1 MVKKRFEGKIEVKPC
16 KTSPDCLFIDGY
28 KKPLEAIIKDS
39 IVRSGSI
46 TSVNCKVELEDNVME
61 TLPFADNLDESQL
74 DKMLEELKSY
84 SGRLSILEINFSMIS
99 DKY

>member
-1 MVKKRFEGKIEVKPC
+1 MVKKRFEGKIVIKPC

-46 TSVNCKVELEDNVME
+46 TSISYKVESEGNMVE
-61 TLPFADNLDESQL
+61 SLPFSDNMEGSKLNG
-74 DKMLEELKSY
+74 MLEELKSY
-84 SGRLSILEINFSMIS
+84 PGRSCILEINFSMIS